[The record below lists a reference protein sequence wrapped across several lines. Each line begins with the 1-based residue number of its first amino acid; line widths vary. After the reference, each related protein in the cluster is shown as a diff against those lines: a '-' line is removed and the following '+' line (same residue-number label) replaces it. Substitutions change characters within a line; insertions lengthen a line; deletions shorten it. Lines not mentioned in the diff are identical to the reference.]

1 MYHEDD
7 EDAWCCVNAG
17 IWKSGNDNIRYNMKK
32 LSNVSCREHWGHAEF
47 MRAIKDDSIVF
58 TFVRDPIN
66 RWISG
71 VNELEE
77 RWGAWKN
84 KDKKRIAMNPN
95 HNCPCCI
102 LEEFQ
107 IGTEER
113 VWAFLH
119 DLLVCHMRGMPQRE
133 HVFPQSGVLLRS
145 GSRLNWLGK
154 LERFEEDKE
163 YLLKEIF
170 HTPDYQW
177 DDEEGQH
184 SSSKDPYGVLVAG
197 KNVAKHPNFKHILQ
211 YILYKDF
218 LCFGYN
224 WHEPIE

>member
-1 MYHEDD
+1 MNKLSDVSSREYWRHED
-7 EDAWCCVNAG
+7 
-17 IWKSGNDNIRYNMKK
+17 
-32 LSNVSCREHWGHAEF
+32 LL
-47 MRAIKDDSIVF
+47 RAIEDDSIVF
-58 TFVRDPIN
+58 TFVRDPIK

-95 HNCPCCI
+95 HHCPCCI
-102 LEEFQ
+102 LEQFQ

-119 DLLVCHMRGMPQRE
+119 DILVCHMRGLPQRE
-133 HVFPQSGVLLRS
+133 HIFPQSGVLLRS

-154 LERFEEDKE
+154 LERFEQEHKD
-163 YLLKEIF
+163 YLLREIF

-177 DDEEGQH
+177 DNEAGQH

-197 KNVAKHPNFKHILQ
+197 KNVATHPNFKHILQ
-211 YILYKDF
+211 LILFKDF
-218 LCFGYN
+218 LCFGYK